1 MTYHEETLTMTSTK
15 HVALVVAIAG
25 LALSSPASAQVLGPT
40 ATTGPIP
47 VIGSVPTFC
56 TGGTVSGTDGVFN
69 VGVLVDQTTGFLR
82 TDLAAPPK
90 TVAGAFCNA
99 ASSITIGAT
108 RMIPTSFAG
117 LAPTGF
123 TTGVDYIATATGW
136 TTTDATTSTSQATNP
151 GAVQQRPTPGGSNI
165 LVAVSGFSAT
175 GGNTL
180 RPVAD
185 PLYRGQVVLTLA
197 VVN

>member
-1 MTYHEETLTMTSTK
+1 MTPLKMLTQRNLSCLA
-15 HVALVVAIAG
+15 VLAGLAIAG
-25 LALSSPASAQVLGPT
+25 TVQAQTLTQT
-40 ATTGPIP
+40 AVTSPIP

-69 VGVLVDQTTGFLR
+69 VGVLIDQTTGFLR

-90 TVAGAFCNA
+90 TVSGAFCNA

-108 RMIPTSFAG
+108 RLAPASFAG
-117 LAPTGF
+117 LPPTGF
-123 TTGVDYIATATGW
+123 TTGVDFVATATGW
-136 TTTDATTSTSQATNP
+136 TPSAASVATSLATNP
-151 GAVQQRPTPGGSNI
+151 GAVQQRPTPGGSSI
-165 LVAVSGFSAT
+165 IIAISSFSAT
-175 GGNTL
+175 GGATL

>member
-1 MTYHEETLTMTSTK
+1 LTYKKELFTMIPKSYFAIL
-15 HVALVVAIAG
+15 VAVAG
-25 LALSSPASAQVLGPT
+25 LAISAPAGAQVLGLT
-40 ATTGPIP
+40 ATTSPIP

-69 VGVLVDQTTGFLR
+69 VGVLIDQTTGFLR

-108 RMIPTSFAG
+108 RMIPTSFSGA
-117 LAPTGF
+117 APTGF
-123 TTGVDYIATATGW
+123 TAGVDYIATATGW
-136 TTTDATTSTSQATNP
+136 TPGAATTATSLSSNP
-151 GAVQQRPTPGGSNI
+151 GAVQQRPTPGGNNI
-165 LVAVSGFSAT
+165 LVAVSGFSAM

>member
-1 MTYHEETLTMTSTK
+1 MTAIKIRSRACPAAR
-15 HVALVVAIAG
+15 ALLAG
-25 LALSSPASAQVLGPT
+25 LAMAGSAQAQTLTPT
-40 ATTGPIP
+40 AATSPIP

-56 TGGTVSGTDGVFN
+56 TGGTVTGTDGVFN
-69 VGVLVDQTTGFLR
+69 VGVLIDQTTGFLR
-82 TDLAAPPK
+82 NDLAAPPK
-90 TVAGAFCNA
+90 TVSGAFCNA

-108 RMIPTSFAG
+108 RLAPASFAG
-117 LAPTGF
+117 LAPAGF
-123 TTGVDYIATATGW
+123 TVGVDFVASATGW
-136 TTTDATTSTSQATNP
+136 TPNAASTATSLASNP

-165 LVAVSGFSAT
+165 IVAISGFSAT
-175 GGNTL
+175 GGATL